1 VGVALDSSAPVLIR
15 RAMARA
21 HLHTRLDQGFPGGI
35 TGVFGERRFVVRRTA
50 LGWRVLVR
58 HPYGRI
64 ARLRA
69 RPVDPAEAGDF
80 ASAEQVA
87 RALVREVLRREPS
100 RAELRVVA
108 DRLLAGS
115 GPRWEIGE
123 DEVRAAAARLP
134 RVA

>member
-1 VGVALDSSAPVLIR
+1 
-15 RAMARA
+15 MARP
-21 HLHTRLDQGFPGGI
+21 HIYTRVDQSFPGGFPGA
-35 TGVFGERRFVVRRTA
+35 FGERRFVVRRTA

-64 ARLRA
+64 SRLRG
-69 RPVDPAEAGDF
+69 RPVAAAEAGDF
-80 ASAEQVA
+80 ASAEEVA
-87 RALVREVLRREPS
+87 RALAREVLRREPS